1 MKRQREIVRG
11 FFAMLLVA
19 IYSIATISSS
29 AAILFCEHPHH
40 HHHHESHNHD
50 HECECDGLRF
60 VAECCDHHHSLLG
73 ENHTDYITTE
83 QRHDSRSANLFTL
96 LLQPHV
102 ATIVDESLQTI
113 TPSVKKLRYGDEY
126 EPLRAAL
133 IEHTSLRA
141 PPVVA

>member
-29 AAILFCEHPHH
+29 AAILLCEHPHH
-40 HHHHESHNHD
+40 HHSESHD
-50 HECECDGLRF
+50 HECECDGVRF

-83 QRHDSRSANLFTL
+83 QRHDSRSANIFTL

-102 ATIVDESLQTI
+102 ATIVSESLQAPL
-113 TPSVKKLRYGDEY
+113 PSDEELRYGDEC

>member
-1 MKRQREIVRG
+1 MKRQREILRDI
-11 FFAMLLVA
+11 FAMLLVA

-29 AAILFCEHPHH
+29 AAILLCEHPHH
-40 HHHHESHNHD
+40 HHNESHS
-50 HECECDGLRF
+50 HECECDGVRF

-83 QRHDSRSANLFTL
+83 QRHDSRSASIFTL

-102 ATIVDESLQTI
+102 APVADESLQTLS
-113 TPSVKKLRYGDEY
+113 PGDEQLCYGDEC

-133 IEHTSLRA
+133 LKHESLRA
-141 PPVVA
+141 PPVAA

>member
-1 MKRQREIVRG
+1 
-11 FFAMLLVA
+11 MLLVA

-29 AAILFCEHPHH
+29 AAILLCEHPHH
-40 HHHHESHNHD
+40 HHESHS
-50 HECECDGLRF
+50 HECECDGVRF

-83 QRHDSRSANLFTL
+83 QRHDSRSANIFTL

-102 ATIVDESLQTI
+102 ATIVSEALQAPLPSDEE
-113 TPSVKKLRYGDEY
+113 LRYGDEC

>member
-1 MKRQREIVRG
+1 
-11 FFAMLLVA
+11 
-19 IYSIATISSS
+19 
-29 AAILFCEHPHH
+29 
-40 HHHHESHNHD
+40 
-50 HECECDGLRF
+50 

-83 QRHDSRSANLFTL
+83 QRHDSRSANIFTL

-102 ATIVDESLQTI
+102 ATIVSESLQAPL
-113 TPSVKKLRYGDEY
+113 PSDEELRYGDEC

>member
-1 MKRQREIVRG
+1 MRRQREILRG

-29 AAILFCEHPHH
+29 AAILLCEHPHH
-40 HHHHESHNHD
+40 HHSESHD
-50 HECECDGLRF
+50 HECECDGVRF

-83 QRHDSRSANLFTL
+83 QRHDSRSANIFTL

-102 ATIVDESLQTI
+102 ATIVSESLQAPL
-113 TPSVKKLRYGDEY
+113 PSDEELSYGDEC

>member
-1 MKRQREIVRG
+1 
-11 FFAMLLVA
+11 MLLVA
-19 IYSIATISSS
+19 IYAIATISSS
-29 AAILFCEHPHH
+29 AAILLCEHPHH
-40 HHHHESHNHD
+40 HHSESHD
-50 HECECDGLRF
+50 HECECDGVRF

-83 QRHDSRSANLFTL
+83 QRHDSRSANIFTL

-102 ATIVDESLQTI
+102 ATIVSESLQAPL
-113 TPSVKKLRYGDEY
+113 PSDEELRYGDDC

>member
-1 MKRQREIVRG
+1 MKRQREILRDI
-11 FFAMLLVA
+11 FAMLLVA

-29 AAILFCEHPHH
+29 AAILLCEHPHH
-40 HHHHESHNHD
+40 HHNESHS
-50 HECECDGLRF
+50 HECECDGVRF

-83 QRHDSRSANLFTL
+83 QRHDSRSASIFTL

-102 ATIVDESLQTI
+102 APVADESLQTLS
-113 TPSVKKLRYGDEY
+113 PGDEQLRCGDEC

-133 IEHTSLRA
+133 LKHESLRA

>member
-1 MKRQREIVRG
+1 MKRQREILRG
-11 FFAMLLVA
+11 FFAVLLVA

-29 AAILFCEHPHH
+29 AAILLCEHPHH
-40 HHHHESHNHD
+40 HHESHS
-50 HECECDGLRF
+50 HECECDGVRF

-83 QRHDSRSANLFTL
+83 QRHDSRSANIFTL

-102 ATIVDESLQTI
+102 ATIVSESLQTPL
-113 TPSVKKLRYGDEY
+113 PSDEELRYGDEC

>member
-1 MKRQREIVRG
+1 MRRQREILRG
-11 FFAMLLVA
+11 IFAMLLVA

-40 HHHHESHNHD
+40 HHHSESHD

-83 QRHDSRSANLFTL
+83 QRHDSRSANIFTL

-102 ATIVDESLQTI
+102 ATIVSESLQAPL
-113 TPSVKKLRYGDEY
+113 PSDEELRYGDEC

-133 IEHTSLRA
+133 TKHTSLRA

>member
-1 MKRQREIVRG
+1 MRRQREILRG

-29 AAILFCEHPHH
+29 AAILLCEHPHH
-40 HHHHESHNHD
+40 HHHSESHD
-50 HECECDGLRF
+50 HECECDGVRF

-83 QRHDSRSANLFTL
+83 QRHDSRSANIFTL

-102 ATIVDESLQTI
+102 ATIVSESLQAPL
-113 TPSVKKLRYGDEY
+113 PSDEELRYGDDC